1 MKPQILGGALSNTKM
16 YKSLLDLDSS
26 AWLEK
31 KTPKNSLYL
40 QEMWLFLV
48 DFEGGNM
55 FAEKYP
61 LSKLK
66 NNTSW
71 LDLDLN

>member
-26 AWLEK
+26 AWMEN

-48 DFEGGNM
+48 DLGGM
-55 FAEKYP
+55 FAKKYP

-66 NNTSW
+66 KQYN
-71 LDLDLN
+71 LIGFRFE